1 MAKPKNPLYVLVDA
15 NNVAHDTAETFADA
29 QTKRVGDAQLYNI
42 KLFSDHKGD
51 KSRIGY

>member
-1 MAKPKNPLYVLVDA
+1 MVKAKTPLYVLVDA

-29 QTKRVGDAQLYNI
+29 QIKRIGDAQILDI
-42 KLFSDHKGD
+42 KLFADHKGD